1 MQVKTLSKS
10 LFTLDSAETVQYI
23 NGYLPV
29 GCDLAK
35 FSIQIY
41 CYNFKS
47 KKFSSKAL
55 TRDSFTKFLQES
67 DKPLLVAFESG
78 SSCHYW
84 ARQCTKYNHKVRL
97 ITTRF
102 VASVKDMNKDD
113 PHDAKLIYRACFAD
127 GCKEIGV
134 KTEQEQLLNMILRLR
149 DQILKDRLKMTNLW
163 KAAIHE
169 IGEPVRCGIKEFRQH
184 AHDLADD
191 PDHVRDDSKEFLGM
205 INEFA
210 SSHMD
215 DCDAKVAKIDEYITK
230 VAREDEACKLLMT
243 IPAVKE
249 FSAFCLMVSLC
260 NLDNFKNGSYYASLM
275 GYAPRHRGTGGSN
288 YTIKAAPVGHKTV
301 KKCYFFIAMAM
312 YRKIKKQD
320 KFENCWLHRMVKE
333 KSGKVAIC
341 AIANKL
347 CCTAYSMLKNKQPF
361 DMDEFK
367 GIYKEQKVEP

>member
-1 MQVKTLSKS
+1 
-10 LFTLDSAETVQYI
+10 
-23 NGYLPV
+23 
-29 GCDLAK
+29 
-35 FSIQIY
+35 
-41 CYNFKS
+41 
-47 KKFSSKAL
+47 
-55 TRDSFTKFLQES
+55 
-67 DKPLLVAFESG
+67 
-78 SSCHYW
+78 
-84 ARQCTKYNHKVRL
+84 
-97 ITTRF
+97 
-102 VASVKDMNKDD
+102 
-113 PHDAKLIYRACFAD
+113 
-127 GCKEIGV
+127 
-134 KTEQEQLLNMILRLR
+134 
-149 DQILKDRLKMTNLW
+149 
-163 KAAIHE
+163 
-169 IGEPVRCGIKEFRQH
+169 
-184 AHDLADD
+184 
-191 PDHVRDDSKEFLGM
+191 
-205 INEFA
+205 
-210 SSHMD
+210 MD